1 MLKSEDF
8 FDLSQTR
15 FKDLFEGTEY
25 VWDALKKLKKYIG
38 DNIKPNVS
46 DLRKKGEIFISR
58 TLVLYEDKVIESGFD
73 IRISKKKLVVEKDGE
88 ILDGASV
95 IYAGAI
101 LMDNEIYI
109 GKGTIVEPG
118 VLIKGPAIIGD
129 NTELRQGAY
138 LRGDILVGD
147 GCVVGH
153 TTELKSCV
161 MLGESKAGHF
171 AYIGDSILG
180 KVNLGAGTKLANL
193 KIVESNVVISIERKR
208 YETDLRKFGAILAD
222 GVETG
227 CNSVTTPG
235 TLLGKDV
242 LLYPNTT
249 ARGYYPPRTIIK
261 LRQTQIL
268 KKRL

>member
-1 MLKSEDF
+1 MLGPEDF
-8 FDLSQTR
+8 FDLSQTQFR
-15 FKDLFEGTEY
+15 ELFDDVEY
-25 VWDALKKLKKYIG
+25 VWDALKKIKEYIR
-38 DNIKPNVS
+38 DSIKPNVS
-46 DLRKKGEIFISR
+46 GIRKGEAFINR
-58 TLVLYEDKVIESGFD
+58 TVVLYGDEVIESEFD
-73 IRISKKKLVVEKDGE
+73 ISFIKKKLIIKKDEK

-95 IYAGAI
+95 VYAGAA

-109 GKGTIVEPG
+109 GKGTVIEPG

-138 LRGDILVGD
+138 LRGDILVGN

-153 TTELKSCV
+153 ATELKSSV
-161 MLGESKAGHF
+161 MLGGSKAGHF

-193 KIVESNVVISIERKR
+193 KIIESNIVISIEDKR
-208 YETDLRKFGAILAD
+208 YETGLRKFGAILAD

-227 CNSVTTPG
+227 CNSVTSPG

-242 LLYPNTT
+242 LLYANTT
-249 ARGYYPPRTIIK
+249 AKGYYPPKTIIK
-261 LRQTQIL
+261 LKQTQ
-268 KKRL
+268 KSVKRR